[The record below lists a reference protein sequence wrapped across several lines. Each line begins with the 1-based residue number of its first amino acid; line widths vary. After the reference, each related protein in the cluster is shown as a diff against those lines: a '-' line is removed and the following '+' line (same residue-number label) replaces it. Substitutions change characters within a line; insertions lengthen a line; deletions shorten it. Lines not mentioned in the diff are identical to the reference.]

1 MTAKERSLREIMQGD
16 KRFQIPFF
24 QRQYVWNKENWEE
37 LLDNLLS
44 DGHGHFLGSI
54 ILKPAKHSLDGIVWT
69 VIDGQQRLTT
79 LSVLFKVCHE
89 VICAHDL
96 TPEERAYY
104 DNPLTDILYAV
115 TKSGKDLKLHH
126 SRADAGAFNKI
137 MLKAATEMMSC
148 QIQKCYEFFTK
159 WFGSDAMCG
168 AEKAER
174 IFEILSGS
182 EKLLVAIELEED
194 ENEQIIFDTINSA
207 GVRLTSADTI
217 KNYLFQRLMSLVLD
231 ETVVKKLYD
240 ETWDRAFAKTAEAS
254 EYWLSEKRQGR
265 ITRTAQENM
274 LQCFAVVKGIYDPNK
289 HSVVD
294 LVKCFKE
301 YAEKL
306 DKEGLRELILELTR
320 HALLYRKFFRT
331 LDATTWYRFDDVCLR
346 TLHILRLCDTT
357 TFDPLILHLISID
370 PPKDDGTIS
379 EALAVHLNEI
389 ASFVLR
395 HVVCH
400 ASVKNFNK
408 DCAVIIHGGK
418 TLGEYREEK
427 IKALNIDD
435 NSVRRHLQ
443 EIYSNK
449 IATGILFWL
458 ELKRRKECPHEMKE
472 EQYTKTLEHLMP
484 QTWKECWNVGHPCVV
499 DPETGERVLDNDRAM
514 ELRKAAIYEIG
525 NMALLSKSL
534 NSSIKNGAMKTKIE
548 GDGGKH
554 HGIKEYATMLYTKD
568 VINRMIA
575 TDYVWNEGTIRER
588 TVKITDAF
596 LKIW

>member
-1 MTAKERSLREIMQGD
+1 MTAKERSFREIMQGD

-24 QRQYVWNKENWEE
+24 QRQYVWDEENWEE

-44 DGHGHFLGSI
+44 DGHGHFLGSV
-54 ILKPAKHSLDGIVWT
+54 ILRPTKHSLDGVIWT

-89 VICAHDL
+89 IICAREL
-96 TPEERAYY
+96 KPEERAYY
-104 DNPLTDILYAV
+104 DNPLTDILYVV
-115 TKSGKDLKLHH
+115 TKSGKDLKLRH

-137 MLKAATEMMSC
+137 MLKPAAEIMSC
-148 QIQKCYEFFTK
+148 QIVKCYEFFTK
-159 WFGSDAMCG
+159 WFIGDKVSG
-168 AEKAER
+168 TEKAER
-174 IFEILSGS
+174 IFETLSGS
-182 EKLLVAIELEED
+182 EKLLVAIELDEE

-217 KNYLFQRLMSLVLD
+217 KNYLFQRLMSLGLGD
-231 ETVVKKLYD
+231 SAVKELYD
-240 ETWDRAFAKTAEAS
+240 ETWDYAFAKTAEAN
-254 EYWLSEKRQGR
+254 EYWLIEKRQGR

-301 YAEKL
+301 YVENL
-306 DKEGLRELILELTR
+306 NSGSLCELIRELTQY
-320 HALLYRKFFRT
+320 ALLYRKFFRT
-331 LDATTWYRFDDVCLR
+331 LDATTSYRFDDVCLR

-357 TFDPLILHLISID
+357 TFDPLILHLISLD

-379 EALAVHLNEI
+379 EDLVTRLNEI

-418 TLGEYREEK
+418 TLLEYRDEK

-435 NSVRRHLQ
+435 NSVRRHLL
-443 EIYSNK
+443 EMYSNK

-458 ELKRRKECPHEMKE
+458 ELKRRTEGPHELKE

-484 QTWKECWNVGHPCVV
+484 QAWEENWKVGHPCVV
-499 DPETGERVLDNDRAM
+499 EPETGEQVLDNDRAT

-534 NSSIKNGAMKTKIE
+534 NSSIKNDTMKTKIE

-554 HGIKEYATMLYTKD
+554 NGIKEYATMLYTKD
-568 VINRMIA
+568 VIKKMIA
-575 TDYVWNEGTIRER
+575 TDYVWNEETIRKR
-588 TVKITDAF
+588 TIEITDAF
-596 LKIW
+596 LEIW